1 MQPLSESDFHRLRV
15 GDRFATV
22 DENGQERH
30 HVVTAVHD
38 TVDGRQVT
46 VCDPRFYGEGFQ

>member
-1 MQPLSESDFHRLRV
+1 MKPLSEAEFNNLRV
-15 GDRFATV
+15 GGRFATV

-46 VCDPRFYGEGFQ
+46 VCDPRFYGRGH